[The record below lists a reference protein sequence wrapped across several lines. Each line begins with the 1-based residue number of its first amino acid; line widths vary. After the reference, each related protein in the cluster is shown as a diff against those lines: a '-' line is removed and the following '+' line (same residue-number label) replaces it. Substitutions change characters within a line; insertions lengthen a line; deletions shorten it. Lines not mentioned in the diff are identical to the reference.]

1 MWAVRSGRSE
11 YILLGIGSR
20 IRRRERRQERPV
32 ASEPQNPAEAG
43 LKAVQDAVGGAV
55 AAQQR
60 SVGLAQD
67 WAESLIEAYRGQA
80 ESYRALT
87 DAMRS
92 SMEALEKTLR
102 SQEETNRALK
112 ESLDSYRNVV
122 ENASETQERNMQ
134 FVQNF
139 FENVVE
145 TLRNQL
151 ESSRSILM
159 EPAARQQELFQNLT
173 QEWMD
178 AYRKLLSTPLEF
190 YRAGTERPGGG
201 QE

>member
-1 MWAVRSGRSE
+1 MWAVRSRRSE

-20 IRRRERRQERPV
+20 TGRKERRQERLV
-32 ASEPQNPAEAG
+32 ASEPRNPAEAG

-112 ESLDSYRNVV
+112 ESLDAYRNVV
-122 ENASETQERNMQ
+122 ENANEAQERNMQ

-151 ESSRSILM
+151 ESSRSLLM

-178 AYRKLLSTPLEF
+178 AYRKLLSAPLEF